1 MKKKWLNLLR
11 RSFDDPLSRPDQE
24 TLERFLAESAELR
37 SEKRRL
43 TDLRNLIASSVAKSF
58 SPFFTERVMD
68 AVADRRLARTPVNGW
83 RSALGEV
90 FRPVAIAATLTIV
103 GLLIL
108 GLSTTGN
115 LSLEGLL
122 GIPEYSLENIV
133 YAME

>member
-1 MKKKWLNLLR
+1 MKKKWLDLLR
-11 RSFDDPLSRPDQE
+11 RSFDGHLSQPDQE
-24 TLERFLAESAELR
+24 TLKRVLAESAELR
-37 SEKRRL
+37 SEERRL
-43 TDLRNLIASSVAKSF
+43 TDLRNLIASSSAESF
-58 SPFFTERVMD
+58 RPFFIERIMD
-68 AVADRRLARTPVNGW
+68 AVAVRGLARTPVNGW
-83 RSALGEV
+83 RLTLGEA

-108 GLSTTGN
+108 GLSTASN

>member
-1 MKKKWLNLLR
+1 MKKKWLDLLR
-11 RSFDDPLSRPDQE
+11 RSFDDHLSRPDQE
-24 TLERFLAESAELR
+24 TLERILAESAELR

-43 TDLRNLIASSVAKSF
+43 TDLRNLITSSSAESF
-58 SPFFTERVMD
+58 RPFFIERIMD
-68 AVADRRLARTPVNGW
+68 AVAGRGLARTPVNGW
-83 RSALGEV
+83 QSALGEV

>member
-1 MKKKWLNLLR
+1 MKNKWLVLLR
-11 RSFDDPLSRPDQE
+11 RSFDDNLSQPDQE
-24 TLERFLAESAELR
+24 ILKRVLAESAELR

-43 TDLRNLIASSVAKSF
+43 TDLRNLIITSSSESF
-58 SPFFTERVMD
+58 RPFFIERVMD
-68 AVADRRLARTPVNGW
+68 AVAGRGLARTPVNGW
-83 RSALGEV
+83 RSVLGEV
-90 FRPVAIAATLTIV
+90 FRPVAIAAALTIV

-108 GLSTTGN
+108 GLSTSGN

>member
-1 MKKKWLNLLR
+1 MKKKWLDLLR
-11 RSFDDPLSRPDQE
+11 RSFDDHLSRPDQE
-24 TLERFLAESAELR
+24 TLERILAESAELR

-43 TDLRNLIASSVAKSF
+43 TDLRNLIASSSSESF
-58 SPFFTERVMD
+58 RPFFIERIMD
-68 AVADRRLARTPVNGW
+68 AVVGRGLARTPVNGW

>member
-1 MKKKWLNLLR
+1 MKNKWLDLLR
-11 RSFDDPLSRPDQE
+11 RSFDDHRSRPDQE
-24 TLERFLAESAELR
+24 TLKRVLAESAELR

-43 TDLRNLIASSVAKSF
+43 TDLRNLIASSSVESF
-58 SPFFTERVMD
+58 RPFFTERVMD
-68 AVADRRLARTPVNGW
+68 VVAGRRQTRTPVNGW

-90 FRPVAIAATLTIV
+90 FRPVAIAAALTIV

-108 GLSTTGN
+108 GLSISGN